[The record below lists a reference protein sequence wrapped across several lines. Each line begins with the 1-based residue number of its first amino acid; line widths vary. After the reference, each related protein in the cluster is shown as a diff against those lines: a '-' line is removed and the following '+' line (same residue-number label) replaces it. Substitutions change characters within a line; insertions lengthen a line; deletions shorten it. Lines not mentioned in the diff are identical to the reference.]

1 MKLYLQLILLLSS
14 GISSLSEPVSAPDLA
29 LPVTA
34 KIVSCAG
41 CSLRRFPDLYEFLTD
56 GEAEFYQG
64 VEVEYVQGLASTMT
78 LYDSSGQETEKVD
91 LTTVATSKEGFHEY
105 MISKGFVKKPDEVV
119 EQNRQ
124 LVWQRK
130 EDERR
135 KDEEMRN
142 RILEKQK
149 RMQGKVTVKSVTIS
163 RGSEAKTNSDG
174 VQIVALNE
182 DGKVNASAAQF
193 DVQPANI
200 HVEYASIG
208 IASSTSKIETQSS
221 TVTVEASNNL
231 RDEL

>member
-1 MKLYLQLILLLSS
+1 
-14 GISSLSEPVSAPDLA
+14 
-29 LPVTA
+29 
-34 KIVSCAG
+34 
-41 CSLRRFPDLYEFLTD
+41 
-56 GEAEFYQG
+56 
-64 VEVEYVQGLASTMT
+64 
-78 LYDSSGQETEKVD
+78 
-91 LTTVATSKEGFHEY
+91 
-105 MISKGFVKKPDEVV
+105 
-119 EQNRQ
+119 
-124 LVWQRK
+124 
-130 EDERR
+130 
-135 KDEEMRN
+135 
-142 RILEKQK
+142 
-149 RMQGKVTVKSVTIS
+149 MQGKVTVKSVTIS